1 MTAQEQAQ
9 EALGQLKEAVVAYLA
24 DHPEGCS
31 NVNVADALGLRSD
44 FEGRNQDNMSW
55 SILGLLVNENRVR
68 YEKANNRRRYFAS

>member
-1 MTAQEQAQ
+1 MTAHEQVQEP
-9 EALGQLKEAVVAYLA
+9 LGQLKEAVVAYLA

-44 FEGRNQDNMSW
+44 FEGKNQDYLSW
-55 SILGLLVNENRVR
+55 SILGFLVNENRVR